1 MIFLTGKALI
11 DKCFCPERTV
21 KKWLADFQCPSSY
34 KQIDD
39 SLALYKNKGIK
50 LSDLPIRLANEFSNT
65 HGIYYSIVN
74 NKVIM
79 KCI

>member
-1 MIFLTGKALI
+1 M

-21 KKWLADFQCPSSY
+21 KKWLTDFQCPSSY

-79 KCI
+79 KCSNL